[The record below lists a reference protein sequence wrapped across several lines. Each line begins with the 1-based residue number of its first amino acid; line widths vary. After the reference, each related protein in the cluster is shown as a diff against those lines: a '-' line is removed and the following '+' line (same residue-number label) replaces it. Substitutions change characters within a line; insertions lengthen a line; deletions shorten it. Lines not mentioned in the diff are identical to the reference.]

1 MKVYVISQL
10 IRVWNGTFV
19 NYLQSIAPT
28 VTRGTKKA
36 CPIIYSAY
44 SLLQMVHI
52 LYRDYVNLWAG

>member
-1 MKVYVISQL
+1 MKVYEISQL
-10 IRVWNGTFV
+10 MRMWNGTFV
-19 NYLQSIAPT
+19 TYLQSIAPT

-36 CPIIYSAY
+36 SPIIYSVY